1 MNFDIDTIVLLFS
14 FCLLL
19 AKIDDDFDL
28 KLIHTAR
35 GMGYM
40 MDAPE

>member
-1 MNFDIDTIVLLFS
+1 
-14 FCLLL
+14 
-19 AKIDDDFDL
+19 IDDGFEP

-40 MDAPE
+40 LDEPDTP

>member
-1 MNFDIDTIVLLFS
+1 MSLRLRY
-14 FCLLL
+14 
-19 AKIDDDFDL
+19 AGYAQKKIDDDFDL

>member
-1 MNFDIDTIVLLFS
+1 
-14 FCLLL
+14 
-19 AKIDDDFDL
+19 IDDDFDL